1 MKVVRVYLGCRFDRN
16 PQEKKEELF
25 CEYKKKNIEIKQI
38 GLSNT
43 AYALSVYN
51 LESGKVG
58 GKKGEAKRVKESE
71 AVAPL

>member
-1 MKVVRVYLGCRFDRN
+1 M
-16 PQEKKEELF
+16 Q
-25 CEYKKKNIEIKQI
+25 KKNIEIKQI

-43 AYALSVYN
+43 TYALSVYN